1 MEQEKETMTDIYFPN
16 FEKGTSNK
24 TILIIIGIILVI
36 ILGIIIFTNIPSR
49 KDEST
54 EFIKKQVDS
63 LAKANAELQVKHA
76 ALDSTSKVYQDAILN
91 LDWKVQNVGE
101 KKTIIREY
109 YRDKVKEPANYTPKQ
124 VDSFF
129 KKRYNY

>member
-1 MEQEKETMTDIYFPN
+1 MEEQNNNMADIYFPE
-16 FEKGTSNK
+16 FKK
-24 TILIIIGIILVI
+24 TNWKLIIGATAAALIIIFVI
-36 ILGIIIFTNIPSR
+36 IYALTR
-49 KDEST
+49 KEPTPQPND
-54 EFIKKQVDS
+54 FVKKQIDS
-63 LAKANAELQVKHA
+63 LAKANAELQAKHA
-76 ALDSTSKVYQDAILN
+76 ALDSASKTYEDAIIE

-109 YRDKVKEPANYTPKQ
+109 YHDRVKEPSKYTPKQ

>member
-1 MEQEKETMTDIYFPN
+1 MEENKEPMPDIYFPKL
-16 FEKGTSNK
+16 EGGPSNK
-24 TILIIIGIILVI
+24 TILIIIGIILAI
-36 ILGIIIFTNIPSR
+36 ILGVIIFTKIPS
-49 KDEST
+49 KKAEPT
-54 EFIKKQVDS
+54 EFIKQQVDS
-63 LAKANAELQVKHA
+63 LAKANAELQAKHA
-76 ALDSTSKVYQDAILN
+76 KLDSASRVYEDALLD

>member
-1 MEQEKETMTDIYFPN
+1 MEEQNNNMADIYFPE
-16 FEKGTSNK
+16 FKK
-24 TILIIIGIILVI
+24 TNWKVIIGAIAAALIIIFLIIY
-36 ILGIIIFTNIPSR
+36 IFTR
-49 KDEST
+49 KEPALQPND
-54 EFIKKQVDS
+54 FVKKQIDS
-63 LAKANAELQVKHA
+63 LAKANAELQTKHA
-76 ALDSTSKVYQDAILN
+76 ALDSASKTYENALIE

-109 YRDKVKEPANYTPKQ
+109 YHDRVKEPSNYTPKQ